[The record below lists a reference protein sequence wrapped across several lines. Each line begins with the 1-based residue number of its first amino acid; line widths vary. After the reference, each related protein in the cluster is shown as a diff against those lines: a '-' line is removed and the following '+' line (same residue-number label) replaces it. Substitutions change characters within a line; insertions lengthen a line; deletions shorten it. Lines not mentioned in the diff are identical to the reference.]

1 MSSPRVCYVE
11 RSDRGVRL
19 TRARLAGMRAEEVWT
34 PSVAAGGTDIAT
46 GSIRHAS
53 ELAAWL
59 RDRLSASRNGSRS
72 RAELDVLCVDAD
84 SSACAWT
91 AAPSFEAPVVEA
103 VLRQRTAMGVDGDG
117 VQPSAIATIST
128 VFGDRAEVGLQPLA
142 HATKPARK
150 RWSGA
155 KKDDSKA
162 VVGAGVRVPVL
173 AVPDATIRVLA
184 DDLDT
189 LGVQVGSAISIWH
202 AVALA
207 WDQSWTRLSPG
218 AEVDGRVVSE
228 TASTQATVIVDADA
242 GRVLWV
248 WSREGG
254 LIAAGSMLTPTVTD
268 GERVEACL
276 TTEHAARL
284 ATAFLSWGVQTG
296 ASPARIVVVASESN
310 GAATFGSALAQAMP
324 HTSVDMAID
333 VDPIGSTLRRLAE
346 RVDTRAVDPSDPQ
359 RALVALG
366 MRPSRAHRSM
376 YRWIA
381 IAIVLLAALISASA
395 WRMGS
400 QSSKILAA
408 ARDARSRA
416 SDAVAAVRPA
426 IAGSPFMAEELE
438 TELAVARRRSMPP
451 DAFQPAR
458 PIMRELEGLSFLL
471 SMPTLTLEDIDLTPT
486 NGRVTF
492 FVPDTV
498 MAQEIE
504 AACRDLEGLSISWK
518 ADIRTVE
525 GSPDRRVR
533 CTLSGLW
540 PSRTAI
546 GGSGGGS

>member
-19 TRARLAGMRAEEVWT
+19 RRARLAGMRTEEVWT
-34 PSVAAGGTDIAT
+34 PSATPTGTDVAS

-53 ELAAWL
+53 ELAGWL
-59 RDRLSASRNGSRS
+59 RDRLSASRGGARS

-84 SSACAWT
+84 SAACAWT

-103 VLRQRTAMGVDGDG
+103 VLRQRTSMGSDGDG

-128 VFGDRAEVGLQPLA
+128 VYGDRAEVAVQALA
-142 HATKPARK
+142 
-150 RWSGA
+150 SGA
-155 KKDDSKA
+155 KPSSGRWTSKKKDDAKA
-162 VVGAGVRVPVL
+162 GAGVGVRVPVL
-173 AVPDATIRVLA
+173 AVPDATVRVLA
-184 DDLDT
+184 DDLDK

-202 AVALA
+202 AIALA
-207 WDQSWTRLSPG
+207 WDQSWTRVGGSG
-218 AEVDGRVVSE
+218 ESDGRVVSE
-228 TASTQATVIVDADA
+228 AASTQATVIVDAEA

-248 WSREGG
+248 WSREGR
-254 LIAAGSMLTPTVTD
+254 LIAAGSMLTPTEVD
-268 GERVEACL
+268 GDRIEAHL

-296 ASPARIVVVASESN
+296 ASPARIVVVATESS
-310 GAATFGSALAQAMP
+310 GAAGFGGALAQAMS
-324 HTSVDMAID
+324 HASVDMAID
-333 VDPIGSTLRRLAE
+333 ADPIGSTLRRLAE
-346 RVDTRAVDPSDPQ
+346 RVDSRAVDASDPQ

-381 IAIVLLAALISASA
+381 IAIALLAALIGASA
-395 WRMGS
+395 WRMDA
-400 QSSKILAA
+400 QSSKILGA
-408 ARDARSRA
+408 AREARAKA
-416 SDAVAAVRPA
+416 SEAVAKVRPA
-426 IAGSPFMAEELE
+426 IADSPFMAEELE

-471 SMPTLTLEDIDLTPT
+471 SMPTLTLEDIDLSPT

-525 GSPDRRVR
+525 GNADRRVR
-533 CTLSGLW
+533 CTLTGLW
-540 PSRTAI
+540 PSRA
-546 GGSGGGS
+546 GGGS